1 MARSPEQS
9 HSNFTNTS
17 IKMIRQQNS
26 DNNDGG
32 KGSQDESSQG
42 SDFDYLNMLQ
52 LGSGANSQMKSHVVD
67 GSKISPFKN
76 SSALKKT
83 VTQGS
88 ADSHLTATDVIKVM
102 NTTNERQ
109 EDSYLAGFE
118 MASLKENEQ

>member
-1 MARSPEQS
+1 M
-9 HSNFTNTS
+9 
-17 IKMIRQQNS
+17 
-26 DNNDGG
+26 
-32 KGSQDESSQG
+32 
-42 SDFDYLNMLQ
+42 
-52 LGSGANSQMKSHVVD
+52 VD

-83 VTQGS
+83 ITQGS

-118 MASLKENEQ
+118 MASLKENE